1 MLPSTIPL
9 KLKCVIYRIAIGEL
23 RVMVDAVE
31 ALLRWHGLLAH
42 PIFRLAKCGGGL
54 AFSVEGFE
62 YLGRDAQM
70 RGVGSH
76 GSISA
81 TGNEACCKDNQILFG
96 RQWVLPVKSGRLENR
111 VCLAVPVEISSL
123 QDPSGTERTTTENVC
138 SLGVRVLM
146 YRARERNERLI
157 VKSLAG
163 DLRAL
168 ARVVYCQRLPDGRFG
183 VGLQFRAEA
192 VDWSKTDQ
200 WM

>member
-1 MLPSTIPL
+1 
-9 KLKCVIYRIAIGEL
+9 
-23 RVMVDAVE
+23 
-31 ALLRWHGLLAH
+31 
-42 PIFRLAKCGGGL
+42 
-54 AFSVEGFE
+54 
-62 YLGRDAQM
+62 M

>member
-1 MLPSTIPL
+1 
-9 KLKCVIYRIAIGEL
+9 VVYRIAIGEL

-31 ALLRWHGLLAH
+31 ALLRWHGLLTH

-54 AFSVEGFE
+54 AFSVESFE
-62 YLGRDAQM
+62 HLERGAQM
-70 RGVGSH
+70 EGVGTR
-76 GSISA
+76 GSIRA
-81 TGNEACCKDNQILFG
+81 TGNEAWCKENQILFG

-123 QDPSGTERTTTENVC
+123 QDPSGTERATTENVC